1 MSYQRQRPPDEEAP
15 GRDDSRRTRG
25 SHGPS
30 PEDAEAVLR
39 GLLGA
44 HRNSRPVQP
53 LTITEAASSDQSDAC
68 LHKLQ
73 KAEMR
78 YRILVDRIPAI
89 TFLAAMDESVQEFY
103 VSPQI
108 EAILGFTQK
117 EWLENPVL
125 WYTQLH
131 PEDRNRWQTEFAK
144 TIVSGAPFRSE
155 YRFLARDGRV
165 VWVQGEAQM
174 VQDEAGNP
182 LFLQGIAFDITK
194 QKEAEEILR
203 RGRQQLEY
211 EVQRRTAELGEA
223 NRALEAEVL
232 ERRRAE
238 IGLSDRESMLRSIVD
253 SAVDAII
260 LIDEF
265 GHVESFNLAAER
277 MFGYAADEIL
287 GRNVSMLMPM
297 PYRQEHDGYLAN
309 YRETGIAKVIGVG
322 RDVTGRRR
330 DGSTFPMELAV
341 SVTQTAGGRKF
352 TGMVR
357 DVTERK
363 RAETAL
369 LDAKLAAETANRLKG
384 EFLANMSHEIRTPMN
399 GILGMTE
406 LALGTELSPDQ
417 REFIEVV
424 KTSADTL
431 LTLINDILDFS
442 KIEAGK
448 LEVEFIEFDLRD
460 TVFDVLRSLAVRA
473 QVKGLALACDVGD
486 DVPDHVIG
494 DPGRLRQ
501 ILINLVGNS
510 LKFTETGEVVIEIGL
525 QPLPPGDPL
534 ARCADDRST
543 DFEQF
548 VRFSVRDT
556 GIGIPFD
563 KQNVIFEVFSQA
575 DGTMT
580 RKFGGTGLGLSIS
593 RRLVE
598 LMGGRIWLDSEPG
611 RGSTFHFTLQL
622 KPTSTKKRLTY
633 QARMVQVRGL
643 RVLVVDDNATN
654 RRILERTILG
664 WDMLPTLSDSGCAAL
679 EAVKQ
684 ASSENRP
691 FQLVLLDATMP
702 EMDGFTVLRHL
713 RVDLEL
719 ACATIM
725 MLPSVAQLSD
735 LALAEGLNLCSHLIK
750 PIRQSELLDAIRE
763 SLSHALVNPVKT
775 PEPPTQADETS
786 PTPSP
791 SVTTPC
797 KTRKSLPKP
806 GETPRRPLRVLLA
819 EDHEVN
825 QKLAVRVLAM
835 NGYDVVVVGDGQ
847 RAVDALEDSVFDV
860 VLMDIQMP
868 VMDGFEATAAIRR
881 REQERGGHIPVIAM
895 TANAMKGDREECLE
909 NGFDDYTSKPIQ
921 WAQLMTVIETLGRAN
936 CG

>member
-1 MSYQRQRPPDEEAP
+1 
-15 GRDDSRRTRG
+15 
-25 SHGPS
+25 
-30 PEDAEAVLR
+30 
-39 GLLGA
+39 
-44 HRNSRPVQP
+44 
-53 LTITEAASSDQSDAC
+53 
-68 LHKLQ
+68 
-73 KAEMR
+73 
-78 YRILVDRIPAI
+78 
-89 TFLAAMDESVQEFY
+89 
-103 VSPQI
+103 
-108 EAILGFTQK
+108 
-117 EWLENPVL
+117 
-125 WYTQLH
+125 
-131 PEDRNRWQTEFAK
+131 
-144 TIVSGAPFRSE
+144 
-155 YRFLARDGRV
+155 
-165 VWVQGEAQM
+165 
-174 VQDEAGNP
+174 
-182 LFLQGIAFDITK
+182 
-194 QKEAEEILR
+194 
-203 RGRQQLEY
+203 
-211 EVQRRTAELGEA
+211 
-223 NRALEAEVL
+223 
-232 ERRRAE
+232 
-238 IGLSDRESMLRSIVD
+238 
-253 SAVDAII
+253 
-260 LIDEF
+260 
-265 GHVESFNLAAER
+265 
-277 MFGYAADEIL
+277 MFGYTAADEIL
-287 GRNVSMLMPM
+287 GRNVGMLMPM
-297 PYRQEHDGYLAN
+297 PYRQEHDRYLAS
-309 YRETGIAKVIGVG
+309 YRDTGKAKVIGIG
-322 RDVTGRRR
+322 REVTGRRR

-341 SVTQTAGGRKF
+341 SVTQTADGRKF
-352 TGMVR
+352 TGIVR

-417 REFIEVV
+417 REYLETV
-424 KTSADTL
+424 KISADAL

-750 PIRQSELLDAIRE
+750 PIRQSEALLDAIRE

-797 KTRKSLPKP
+797 KTRNRFPNRAK
-806 GETPRRPLRVLLA
+806 RRRDPCGFCWQKTKR
-819 EDHEVN
+819 VN
-825 QKLAVRVLAM
+825 QKLAIRILEKQGYEVL
-835 NGYDVVVVGDGQ
+835 VVGNGKQ
-847 RAVDALEDSVFDV
+847 AVDALEDSEFDV
-860 VLMDIQMP
+860 VLMDVQMP
-868 VMDGFEATAAIRR
+868 VMDGFEATSAIRR